1 MYPVFRGVW
10 RSLVA
15 RLVWDQEAAGSNP
28 AAPIRARS
36 STGQSAGFLTQGLEV
51 RVLPG
56 ALLVLCLAEAG
67 AAQAPAPRAANP
79 ERPTVATHAYAVAPG
94 FAELEQGVAI
104 RGVRSFDEATSWDL
118 NLKVGL
124 APGWQLG
131 VSGTAYARTPDATGV
146 GDIGLALK
154 GRTDV
159 SRTVA
164 VAVVPSMTVPTGSA
178 GLSAGRTLG
187 AVVGVLSAE
196 VAPGWHAD
204 VNIGP
209 TGIGAAAPQ
218 WFGSAGSTW
227 SRGRGGL
234 TVEVFGFT
242 AGGVGPV
249 QSGALVA
256 LLITPA
262 EWVVVDAGGVWGMS
276 LATPDQL
283 FLGLTTN
290 LGRIFK

>member
-1 MYPVFRGVW
+1 MW

-56 ALLVLCLAEAG
+56 ALRYSSLVLLLCLAEAG
-67 AAQAPAPRAANP
+67 AAQSAAPRAANP

-104 RGVRSFDEATSWDL
+104 RGVRSIDEATSWDL

-131 VSGTAYARTPDATGV
+131 VSGTAYGRTPDGTGV
-146 GDIGLALK
+146 GDLGLALK
-154 GRTDV
+154 WRRDL

-164 VAVVPSMTVPTGSA
+164 VAVVPGVTVPTGSA

-187 AVVGVLSAE
+187 AAVGVLS
-196 VAPGWHAD
+196 VDFSTSWHAD
-204 VNIGP
+204 VNLGP
-209 TGIGAAAPQ
+209 TGIGVGAPQ

-227 SRGRGGL
+227 SRGQGAL
-234 TVEVFGFT
+234 TVELFGFT

-262 EWVVVDAGGVWGMS
+262 EWVVVDAGGVWGM
-276 LATPDQL
+276 AVETPDQV